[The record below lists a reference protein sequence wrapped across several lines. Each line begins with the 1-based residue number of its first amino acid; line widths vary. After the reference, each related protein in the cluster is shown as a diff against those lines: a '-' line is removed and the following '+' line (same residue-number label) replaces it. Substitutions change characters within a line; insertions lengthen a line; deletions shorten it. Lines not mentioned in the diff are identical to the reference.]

1 MISLP
6 NERPAVSVFG
16 LYHLLRKTSELFRG
30 LILNF
35 VHKQKTARG
44 EQIVYSCFK
53 LLFFTEYSCLL
64 QMKTILLEPN
74 S

>member
-30 LILNF
+30 LIL
-35 VHKQKTARG
+35 KSK
-44 EQIVYSCFK
+44 K
-53 LLFFTEYSCLL
+53 LPGASR
-64 QMKTILLEPN
+64 
-74 S
+74 

>member
-53 LLFFTEYSCLL
+53 LLFFTEYNCLL
-64 QMKTILLEPN
+64 QMKTIL
-74 S
+74 